1 LTERDDEKEMETLI
15 LSEEDVKKLLTL
27 EEVTDSVESAF
38 RMKGLGHAQMPP
50 KQYLFL
56 NKHNGDLRTM
66 PAYLEENDV
75 VAVKVVNSHPEN
87 RKKHGLP
94 TVMAT
99 ITLIDPRTGA
109 PEAIMGGT
117 WITALRTGAAG
128 AIAAKYLANPN
139 PKTIGI
145 VGAGTQARTQL
156 MGLQLVFKK
165 IEEVRVW
172 DRTEKAALKYAEE
185 MRMKY
190 NQEFIY
196 PVKSIENAVQRAD
209 IIVTATPSRKP
220 LVSAEWVD
228 EGTHINCIGADAPG
242 KQELDPAI
250 LIKSKIV
257 VDDWSQSF
265 HGGEINVPLTKGI
278 IKKEDIW
285 GDICEIVAGL
295 KQGRTSP
302 DEITVFTSTGLAIQ
316 DAATAN
322 VAYRK
327 AVKQKIGEQVE
338 ILNI

>member
-1 LTERDDEKEMETLI
+1 MKTLI
-15 LSEEDVKKLLTL
+15 LSEEDAKKVLSL
-27 EEVTDSVESAF
+27 EEVTDAVESAF
-38 RMKGLGHAQMPP
+38 RMKGLGHAQMPS

-56 NKHNGDLRTM
+56 NKYNGDLRTM
-66 PAYLEENDV
+66 PSYLEENDV

-87 RKKHGLP
+87 RKRHGLP
-94 TVMAT
+94 AVMAT
-99 ITLIDPRTGA
+99 IILIDPRTGA
-109 PEAIMGGT
+109 PKAIMGGT

-139 PKTIGI
+139 PKTIGF

-156 MGLQLVFKK
+156 MGLQLVFRT

-172 DRTEKAALKYAEE
+172 DLNEKAALYYAEE
-185 MRMKY
+185 MKMKC
-190 NQEFIY
+190 NQAFIY
-196 PVKSIENAVQRAD
+196 SVKGIKEAVQGAD

-220 LVSAEWVD
+220 LVSADWVD

-257 VDDWSQSF
+257 VDDWDQGC
-265 HGGEINVPLTKGI
+265 HCGEINVPLAKGI
-278 IKKEDIW
+278 IKKKDVW

-295 KQGRTSP
+295 KPGRTSP

-322 VAYRK
+322 VAYQK
-327 AVKQKIGEQVE
+327 ALKEKIGEFVE

>member
-1 LTERDDEKEMETLI
+1 MKTLI
-15 LSEEDVKKLLTL
+15 LSEEDVKKVLSL
-27 EEVTDSVESAF
+27 EEVTDAVESAF
-38 RMKGLGHAQMPP
+38 RMKGFGHAQMPP
-50 KQYLFL
+50 KQYLFM
-56 NKHNGDLRTM
+56 KKYNGDLRTM
-66 PAYLEENDV
+66 PAYLEETDA

-87 RKKHGLP
+87 RKKYGLP

-99 ITLIDPRTGA
+99 IILIDPRTGA

-128 AIAAKYLANPN
+128 AIASKYLANPN

-156 MGLQLVFKK
+156 MGLQTVFRT

-172 DRTEKAALKYAEE
+172 DRAEKAALKYAEE
-185 MRMKY
+185 MKSRY
-190 NQEFIY
+190 NQA
-196 PVKSIENAVQRAD
+196 SICSVRNIRNAVQGAD
-209 IIVTATPSRKP
+209 IIVTATPSREP

-257 VDDWSQSF
+257 VDDWSQSC

-278 IKKEDIW
+278 ISKKDVW

-295 KQGRTSP
+295 KLGRTSP

-322 VAYRK
+322 IVYRK
-327 AVKQKIGEQVE
+327 ALEEKIGEPVD

>member
-1 LTERDDEKEMETLI
+1 MKTLI
-15 LSEEDVKKLLTL
+15 LSEEAVKKVLSL
-27 EEVTDSVESAF
+27 EEVTDVVESAF
-38 RMKGLGHAQMPP
+38 RMRGLGHAQMPS

-56 NKHNGDLRTM
+56 NKYNGDLRTM

-87 RKKHGLP
+87 RKRHGLP
-94 TVMAT
+94 AVMAT
-99 ITLIDPRTGA
+99 IILIDPRTGA
-109 PEAIMGGT
+109 PKAIMGGT

-139 PKTIGI
+139 PKTIGV

-156 MGLQLVFKK
+156 MGLQTFFK

-172 DRTEKAALKYAEE
+172 DIVEKAAVKYAEE
-185 MRMKY
+185 MKSKY

-196 PVKSIENAVQRAD
+196 PVKSIRNAVQGAD

-220 LVSAEWVD
+220 LVSAKWVD
-228 EGTHINCIGADAPG
+228 EGTHINCVGADAPG

-257 VDDWSQSF
+257 VDDWSQSC
-265 HGGEINVPLTKGI
+265 HGGEINVPLAKGI
-278 IKKEDIW
+278 IKKQDVW

-295 KQGRTSP
+295 KPGRTSP

-322 VAYRK
+322 VAYQK
-327 AVKQKIGEQVE
+327 ALKQKIGESVD

>member
-1 LTERDDEKEMETLI
+1 MKTLV
-15 LSEEDVKKLLTL
+15 LSEEDVKKVLSL
-27 EEVTDSVESAF
+27 EEVTDAVESAF

-50 KQYLFL
+50 KQYLFM
-56 NKHNGDLRTM
+56 KKYNGDVRTM
-66 PAYLEENDV
+66 PAYLEENDA

-87 RKKHGLP
+87 RKRHGLP
-94 TVMAT
+94 AVMAT
-99 ITLIDPRTGA
+99 IILVDPRTGA

-139 PKTIGI
+139 PKTVGI

-156 MGLQLVFKK
+156 MGLQLVFKTV
-165 IEEVRVW
+165 EEVRVW
-172 DRTEKAALKYAEE
+172 DLNEKAAVKYAEE
-185 MRMKY
+185 MRIKY
-190 NQEFIY
+190 KQASICS
-196 PVKSIENAVQRAD
+196 VKSIKKAVKGAD

-228 EGTHINCIGADAPG
+228 KGTHINCIGADAPG
-242 KQELDPAI
+242 KQELDPTI

-257 VDDWSQSF
+257 VDDWSQSC
-265 HGGEINVPLTKGI
+265 HGGEINVPLAKGI
-278 IKKEDIW
+278 IDKKDVW

-316 DAATAN
+316 DAAAAKI
-322 VAYRK
+322 AYQK
-327 AVKQKIGEQVE
+327 ALKQKIGEQVD

>member
-1 LTERDDEKEMETLI
+1 MKTLI
-15 LSEEDVKKLLTL
+15 LSEEAVKKLISL
-27 EEVTDSVESAF
+27 EEVTDAVESAF

-50 KQYLFL
+50 KQYLFM
-56 NKHNGDLRTM
+56 NKYNGDLRTM

-75 VAVKVVNSHPEN
+75 AAVKVVNSHPEN
-87 RKKHGLP
+87 RKRHGLP

-99 ITLIDPRTGA
+99 IILIDPRTGA
-109 PEAIMGGT
+109 PKAIMGGT

-156 MGLQLVFKK
+156 MGLQLVFEK

-172 DRTEKAALKYAEE
+172 DRNEKTALKYAEE
-185 MRMKY
+185 MKSNY
-190 NQEFIY
+190 NQAFIY
-196 PVKSIENAVQRAD
+196 SVKGIKEAVQGAD
-209 IIVTATPSRKP
+209 IIVTATPSREP

-250 LIKSKIV
+250 LVKSKIV
-257 VDDWSQSF
+257 VDNWSQSC

-278 IKKEDIW
+278 IKKEDVW

-295 KQGRTSP
+295 KPGRTSP

-322 VAYRK
+322 VAYQK
-327 AVKQKIGEQVE
+327 ALKQKIGESVD

>member
-15 LSEEDVKKLLTL
+15 LSEENVKKVLSL
-27 EEVTDSVESAF
+27 EEVTDAVESAF

-56 NKHNGDLRTM
+56 NKYNGDLRTM
-66 PAYLEENDV
+66 PAYLEENDA

-87 RKKHGLP
+87 RKRHGLP

-99 ITLIDPRTGA
+99 IILIDPQTGA

-172 DRTEKAALKYAEE
+172 DRTEKAASKYAEE
-185 MRMKY
+185 MKSKY
-190 NQEFIY
+190 NQSNIY
-196 PVKSIENAVQRAD
+196 PVKGIKEAVQGAD

-250 LIKSKIV
+250 LLKSKIV
-257 VDDWSQSF
+257 VDDWSQSC
-265 HGGEINVPLTKGI
+265 HGGEINVPLAKGI
-278 IKKEDIW
+278 IDKEDIW

-295 KQGRTSP
+295 KPGRTSP

-322 VAYRK
+322 VAYQK
-327 AVKQKIGEQVE
+327 ALKQKLGESVD